1 MYTLDSLPV
10 EILHI
15 IANYLKK
22 PCDINSLAS
31 VNGAFYSALNN
42 LLYRNDALNG
52 KWALEWASS
61 HGEIQTAQKSIDAIL
76 PCRYRLNILHNGLI
90 CAAFHGHT
98 NVASLILSQEG
109 VNPNFLSEH
118 DYDIH
123 TPLVA
128 ASERGHLELVKLLL
142 STKGVDPNLDSHGW
156 PALVTASKKGHIEVV
171 KLLLDAPDIDPE
183 CRSHFGD
190 TPLYAAVDS
199 KSTTVAKYLLLHP
212 TIHVDVNAVTRC
224 RKSLGGNDNK
234 SVLIAAAHENLPDIV
249 EQLLAAPNIKV
260 NHRDSFKRTAL
271 HEAAENGSCEIVKNL
286 LEHQADPD
294 PVDCFNE
301 SPLFLAAGKGHLSVV
316 KLLLE
321 AGAEPNHVC
330 DNSYTPL
337 ATAKRNG
344 HTDVMQALL
353 DTGRVFLSSLEKVHI
368 EPRSSRRMTRARY
381 RQRPRPKP
389 IQYTSDGLAISPSF
403 DP

>member
-1 MYTLDSLPV
+1 MYTLDGLPI

-15 IANYLKK
+15 IANLLKK
-22 PCDINSLAS
+22 PCDVNSLTN
-31 VNGAFYSALNN
+31 VNGALYGALNY
-42 LLYRNDALNG
+42 LLYRNDALEG
-52 KWALEWASS
+52 KRALEWASR
-61 HGEIQTAQKSIDAIL
+61 HGEIQTAQKAIDASL
-76 PCRYRLNILHNGLI
+76 PCRYRLDILHKGLV
-90 CAAFHGHT
+90 CAAVHGHA

-109 VNPNFLSEH
+109 VNPNFLSKH
-118 DYDIH
+118 DRDTP
-123 TPLVA
+123 TPLEI
-128 ASERGHLELVKLLL
+128 ASEHGHVEFVKLLL
-142 STKGVDPNLDSHGW
+142 STKGVDPNLDSQGW
-156 PALVTASKKGHIEVV
+156 PPLVTASQKGHIEVV
-171 KLLLDAPDIDPE
+171 KLLLDAPDIDPG

-212 TIHVDVNAVTRC
+212 TIPVDVNAVTTC
-224 RKSLGGNDNK
+224 HKQLGGNRNK
-234 SVLIAAAHENLPDIV
+234 SVLIAAAQENLPDIV
-249 EQLLAAPNIKV
+249 QQLLAAPDIKV
-260 NHRDSFKRTAL
+260 NHCDSFKRTAL
-271 HEAAENGSCEIVKNL
+271 HEAAENGSSEIVRNL

-330 DNSYTPL
+330 DNGYTPL
-337 ATAKRNG
+337 ATAKRFG

-368 EPRSSRRMTRARY
+368 KPPSSRRMARARY

-389 IQYTSDGLAISPSF
+389 IQYTSDGLVL
-403 DP
+403 